1 MEIKKLDIKNIF
13 IIILGFGLIISFF
26 IGQKSNINY
35 KKDELKSLH
44 DSNELL
50 SKKNDSLLTINSIL
64 DKKIALINVLI
75 EQNNKKLSETQSQ
88 LDKLKKKRNEVS
100 NHVNN
105 LSADGVSNAFSD
117 FLDKTTK
124 STNNNN

>member
-64 DKKIALINVLI
+64 DYH
-75 EQNNKKLSETQSQ
+75 NK
-88 LDKLKKKRNEVS
+88 
-100 NHVNN
+100 
-105 LSADGVSNAFSD
+105 FYWII
-117 FLDKTTK
+117 FL
-124 STNNNN
+124 NI

>member
-44 DSNELL
+44 DLNELL

-124 STNNNN
+124 GTNNNK